1 MRTLKGVKIGSGKNH
16 ITSTQFV
23 TISQNVHEYF
33 LWKKLNKEQVKWNL
47 PQVDTFIMES
57 SGS

>member
-33 LWKKLNKEQVKWNL
+33 LCEKAKHRTSEIE
-47 PQVDTFIMES
+47 FAS
-57 SGS
+57 S